1 MVNVNRLRGLIYE
14 NGFNL
19 STFAKASGIKY
30 ETLQRKLRRGN
41 FTVKEAEKIIN
52 VLNIEK
58 NVALDI
64 FFTIKVSQ
72 CDTLRKDETHGTN

>member
-30 ETLQRKLRRGN
+30 ETLQRKLKHGK
-41 FTVKEAEKIIN
+41 FTIKEAEKIIN
-52 VLNIEK
+52 ALNIEK
-58 NVALDI
+58 DVALDI
-64 FFTIKVSQ
+64 FFALEVSQ
-72 CDTLRKDETHGTN
+72 CDTLEERMTHGTN